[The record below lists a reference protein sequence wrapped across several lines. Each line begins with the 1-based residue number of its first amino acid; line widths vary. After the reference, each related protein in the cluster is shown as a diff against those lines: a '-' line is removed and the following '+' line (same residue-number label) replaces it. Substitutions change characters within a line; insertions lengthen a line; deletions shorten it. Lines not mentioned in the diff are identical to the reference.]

1 MFDIVKFDAPAT
13 LRQTVPPRQIAL
25 INPTETFTV
34 RTSKS
39 CGQALIKLET
49 GIVTETAM
57 RCLAIRM
64 DDALRFNRVNIPRDC
79 RTVRRAIGL
88 ISTEADPSGKRGNS
102 SHTENVLTDLPAA
115 ALLKFLPHNL
125 SNSPQNC
132 HNEAGI
138 DPWCVKRIEEFNDLH
153 ADKNFRF
160 RDMMAVAGVSERT
173 LYVCFSRWCIVSA
186 KSYLKS
192 VRLNCVPTQPLGLS
206 PKT

>member
-1 MFDIVKFDAPAT
+1 M
-13 LRQTVPPRQIAL
+13 LSHS
-25 INPTETFTV
+25 N
-34 RTSKS
+34 
-39 CGQALIKLET
+39 G
-49 GIVTETAM
+49 
-57 RCLAIRM
+57 
-64 DDALRFNRVNIPRDC
+64 DALRFNRVNIPRDC

-160 RDMMAVAGVSERT
+160 RDMMAVAGVSERA

-206 PKT
+206 SKKTER